1 MEALYLGWREEDL
14 EGQCIGE
21 AGGER
26 RFQGGKEGGFGS
38 TMHEGGREGGGDK
51 GGKKILRKWRKKMET
66 WSIEG
71 RRKINIVKQG
81 M

>member
-1 MEALYLGWREEDL
+1 MEGLYLGWREEDF

-26 RFQGGKEGGFGS
+26 RFQRGKEGGFGS
-38 TMHEGGREGGGDK
+38 TMHEGGSEEGK
-51 GGKKILRKWRKKMET
+51 ERVMKEGKKILRKRRKKKMET

-71 RRKINIVKQG
+71 REKN
-81 M
+81 